1 MSETEE
7 IIEAII
13 PLAVRWKTAT
23 DRSLGITGEVGEHLA
38 CKLMG
43 WSLAVHLQAGWDAT
57 DPQGNRIQI
66 KSRVLQKDRDRS
78 PTMGTLDLRKEWD
91 QAAIVIMD
99 DHFRVQGIWLA
110 EGQDARKAQENCP
123 NSDGDAKGLPIKT
136 FKRIARQVFP
146 EQEHATGGPDPGE
159 IDLTTGADEKSPR
172 GIPAPFRSRISP
184 LSRAR
189 RPLSRVELQELAAL
203 RLERARLI
211 GIPIQNEEDKAW
223 ARAYTW
229 CITNVRYRPPHRP
242 QHWDAGI
249 GGKGGTPWRPRGRPP
264 IQS

>member
-1 MSETEE
+1 MSETED

-13 PLAVRWKTAT
+13 PLAVRWKKAT

-43 WSLAVHLQAGWDAT
+43 WSLATHLQAGWDAADT
-57 DPQGNRIQI
+57 QGNRIQI
-66 KSRVLQKDRDRS
+66 KSRVLQKHKDGS
-78 PTMGTLDLRKEWD
+78 PTMGTLDLRQEWD
-91 QAAIVIMD
+91 QAALVIMN
-99 DHFRVQGIWLA
+99 DHFQVQSIWLA
-110 EGQDARKAQENCP
+110 EGQEAREAQDICRNP
-123 NSDGDAKGLPIKT
+123 RGDAKGLAIKT
-136 FKRIARQVFP
+136 FKKISRQVFP
-146 EQEHATGGPDPGE
+146 EQEHVTEGSDPRK

-189 RPLSRVELQELAAL
+189 RPLSIAELQELAAL

-211 GIPIQNEEDKAW
+211 GIPIQNEEDEAW

-229 CITNVRYRPPHRP
+229 CITNGTYRPPHRP
-242 QHWDAGI
+242 ERWDAGI
-249 GGKGGTPWRPRGRPP
+249 SGKGGTRWRPRGRPP
-264 IQS
+264 IES